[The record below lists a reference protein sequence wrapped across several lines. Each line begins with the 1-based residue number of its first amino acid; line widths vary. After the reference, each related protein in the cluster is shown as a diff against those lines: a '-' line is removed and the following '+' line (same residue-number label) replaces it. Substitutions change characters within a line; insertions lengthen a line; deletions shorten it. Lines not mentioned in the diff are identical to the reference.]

1 MSKNINTV
9 VIAGR
14 TTKDPEIK
22 VTPSG
27 TAVLSLSLAV
37 NDTKKNAQGEWE
49 DVVDFFDCKVFGK
62 RAESLVQ
69 YIPKG
74 SKLTINGRL
83 HQDRWQAQDGTNR
96 SSVSIIVQDLELP
109 PRSQPQG
116 TGEGYADYTQ
126 PPQPMQP
133 MQPMQ
138 PVQPTQAAQSNR
150 LIDVQTTVAAPK
162 PAPQPIAQDSMY
174 GDEIPF

>member
-62 RAESLVQ
+62 RAESLAQ

-83 HQDRWQAQDGTNR
+83 HQDRWQGQDGTNR
-96 SSVSIIVQDLELP
+96 SRVSIIVQDIELP
-109 PRSQPQG
+109 PRTQPQG
-116 TGEGYADYTQ
+116 TGEGYEDYTQ
-126 PPQPMQP
+126 PPQPTQP
-133 MQPMQ
+133 AQPA
-138 PVQPTQAAQSNR
+138 QATQSNR

>member
-9 VIAGR
+9 ILAGR

-49 DVVDFFDCKVFGK
+49 ETADFFDCKVFGK
-62 RAESLVQ
+62 RAESLAQ

-96 SSVSIIVQDLELP
+96 SRVSIIVQDIELP

-126 PPQPMQP
+126 PP
-133 MQPMQ
+133 QPMQ

-162 PAPQPIAQDSMY
+162 PAAQPIAQDSMY

>member
-62 RAESLVQ
+62 RAESLAQ

-74 SKLTINGRL
+74 IKLTINGRL

-96 SSVSIIVQDLELP
+96 SRVSIIVQDIELP
-109 PRSQPQG
+109 PRTQPQPQAS
-116 TGEGYADYTQ
+116 TGEGYEGYT
-126 PPQPMQP
+126 
-133 MQPMQ
+133 Q
-138 PVQPTQAAQSNR
+138 PVQPTQATQSNR
-150 LIDVQTTVAAPK
+150 LIDVQTTMTAPK
-162 PAPQPIAQDSMY
+162 AAPQPIAQDSMY
-174 GDEIPF
+174 GEEIPF

>member
-9 VIAGR
+9 VLAGR

-27 TAVLSLSLAV
+27 TTVLSFSLAV

-49 DVVDFFDCKVFGK
+49 EIANFFDCVLFGE
-62 RAESLVQ
+62 RAERIAQ
-69 YIPKG
+69 YIIKG
-74 SKLTINGRL
+74 SKLTVNGRL
-83 HQDRWQAQDGTNR
+83 HQNRWQAQDGTNR

-126 PPQPMQP
+126 PPQP
-133 MQPMQ
+133 
-138 PVQPTQAAQSNR
+138 VQPTQAAQSNR
-150 LIDVQTTVAAPK
+150 LIDVQTTIAAPK

>member
-49 DVVDFFDCKVFGK
+49 EIANFFDCVLFGE
-62 RAESLVQ
+62 RAERIAQ
-69 YIPKG
+69 YIIKG
-74 SKLTINGRL
+74 SKLTVNGRL
-83 HQDRWQAQDGTNR
+83 HQNRWQAQDGTNR
-96 SSVSIIVQDLELP
+96 SSVSIIVQDIELP
-109 PRSQPQG
+109 PRTQSQG

-126 PPQPMQP
+126 PP
-133 MQPMQ
+133 QPMQ

>member
-62 RAESLVQ
+62 RAESLAQ

-83 HQDRWQAQDGTNR
+83 HQNRWQAQDGTNR

-133 MQPMQ
+133 
-138 PVQPTQAAQSNR
+138 VQPTQAAQSNR

-174 GDEIPF
+174 GEEIPF

>member
-62 RAESLVQ
+62 RAESLAQ

-83 HQDRWQAQDGTNR
+83 HQDRWQGQDGTNR
-96 SSVSIIVQDLELP
+96 SRVSIIVQDIELP

-126 PPQPMQP
+126 PP
-133 MQPMQ
+133 QPMQ

>member
-49 DVVDFFDCKVFGK
+49 EIANFFDCVLFGE
-62 RAESLVQ
+62 RAERIAQ
-69 YIPKG
+69 YITKG
-74 SKLTINGRL
+74 SKLTVNGRL

-96 SSVSIIVQDLELP
+96 SRVSIIVQDLELP
-109 PRSQPQG
+109 PRPQPQG

-133 MQPMQ
+133 
-138 PVQPTQAAQSNR
+138 VQPIQAAQSNR

>member
-27 TAVLSLSLAV
+27 TTVLSFSLAV
-37 NDTKKNAQGEWE
+37 NDMKKNAQGEWE
-49 DVVDFFDCKVFGK
+49 ETADFFYCKVFGK
-62 RAESLVQ
+62 RAESLAQ

-96 SSVSIIVQDLELP
+96 SSVSIIVQDIELP
-109 PRSQPQG
+109 PRPQPQG
-116 TGEGYADYTQ
+116 TGEGYEDYTQ
-126 PPQPMQP
+126 PP
-133 MQPMQ
+133 QPMQ

>member
-9 VIAGR
+9 VIAGY
-14 TTKDPEIK
+14 TAKDPEIK

-27 TAVLSLSLAV
+27 TAVLSFSLAV
-37 NDTKKNAQGEWE
+37 DDTKKNAQGEWE
-49 DVVDFFDCKVFGK
+49 DVVNFFDCTVFGK
-62 RAESLVQ
+62 RAERLAQ

-74 SKLTINGRL
+74 IKLTINGRL

-96 SSVSIIVQDLELP
+96 SRVSIIVQDIELP
-109 PRSQPQG
+109 PRTQPQG
-116 TGEGYADYTQ
+116 TDEGYT
-126 PPQPMQP
+126 
-133 MQPMQ
+133 Q

-150 LIDVQTTVAAPK
+150 LIDVQTTIAAPK

>member
-62 RAESLVQ
+62 RAESLAQ

-83 HQDRWQAQDGTNR
+83 HQDRWQGQDGTNR
-96 SSVSIIVQDLELP
+96 SRVSIIVQDIELP

-116 TGEGYADYTQ
+116 TGEGYGDYTQ
-126 PPQPMQP
+126 PPQPTQP
-133 MQPMQ
+133 AQ
-138 PVQPTQAAQSNR
+138 PVQATQSNR
-150 LIDVQTTVAAPK
+150 LIDVQTTIAAPK

>member
-9 VIAGR
+9 TIAGR
-14 TTKDPEIK
+14 STKDPEIK

-27 TAVLSLSLAV
+27 TAVLSFSLAV

-62 RAESLVQ
+62 RAESLAQ

-96 SSVSIIVQDLELP
+96 SRVSIIVQDIELP

-133 MQPMQ
+133 
-138 PVQPTQAAQSNR
+138 VQPTQAAQCMGMKYHS
-150 LIDVQTTVAAPK
+150 K
-162 PAPQPIAQDSMY
+162 C
-174 GDEIPF
+174 

>member
-49 DVVDFFDCKVFGK
+49 EIANFFDCVLFGE
-62 RAESLVQ
+62 RAERIAQ
-69 YIPKG
+69 YITKG
-74 SKLTINGRL
+74 SKLTVNGRL
-83 HQDRWQAQDGTNR
+83 HQNRWQAQDGTNR
-96 SSVSIIVQDLELP
+96 SSVSIIVQDIELP

-116 TGEGYADYTQ
+116 TGEGYGDYTQ
-126 PPQPMQP
+126 PPQPTQP
-133 MQPMQ
+133 AQ

>member
-27 TAVLSLSLAV
+27 TAVLSFSLAV

-49 DVVDFFDCKVFGK
+49 EIANFFDCVLFGE
-62 RAESLVQ
+62 RAERIVQ
-69 YIPKG
+69 YIIKG
-74 SKLTINGRL
+74 SKLTVNGRL
-83 HQDRWQAQDGTNR
+83 HQNRWQAQDGTNR
-96 SSVSIIVQDLELP
+96 SSVSIIVQDIELP

-126 PPQPMQP
+126 PP
-133 MQPMQ
+133 QPMQ

>member
-9 VIAGR
+9 TIAGR
-14 TTKDPEIK
+14 STKDPELK

-27 TAVLSLSLAV
+27 TTVLSLLLAV
-37 NDTKKNAQGEWE
+37 NDTKKNAQDEWE
-49 DVVDFFDCKVFGK
+49 ETANFFDCVLFGK
-62 RAESLVQ
+62 RAESLAQ

-96 SSVSIIVQDLELP
+96 SRVSIIVQDIELP
-109 PRSQPQG
+109 PRTQPQG
-116 TGEGYADYTQ
+116 TGEGYEDYTQ
-126 PPQPMQP
+126 PPQPTQP
-133 MQPMQ
+133 AQPA
-138 PVQPTQAAQSNR
+138 QATQSNR

>member
-27 TAVLSLSLAV
+27 TAVLSFSLAV

-49 DVVDFFDCKVFGK
+49 EIANFFDCVLFGE
-62 RAESLVQ
+62 RAERIAQ
-69 YIPKG
+69 YIIKG
-74 SKLTINGRL
+74 SKLTVNGRL
-83 HQDRWQAQDGTNR
+83 HQNRWQAQDGTNR
-96 SSVSIIVQDLELP
+96 SSVSIIVQDIELP
-109 PRSQPQG
+109 PRTQSQG

-126 PPQPMQP
+126 PPQPV
-133 MQPMQ
+133 Q

>member
-27 TAVLSLSLAV
+27 TTVLSFSLAV

-49 DVVDFFDCKVFGK
+49 EIANFFDCVLFGE
-62 RAESLVQ
+62 RAERIAQ
-69 YIPKG
+69 YITKG

-96 SSVSIIVQDLELP
+96 SRVSIIVQDIELP
-109 PRSQPQG
+109 PRTQPQG
-116 TGEGYADYTQ
+116 TGEGYEDYTQ
-126 PPQPMQP
+126 PPQPTQP
-133 MQPMQ
+133 AQPA
-138 PVQPTQAAQSNR
+138 QATQSNR

>member
-9 VIAGR
+9 VIAGY
-14 TTKDPEIK
+14 TAKDPEIK
-22 VTPSG
+22 VTPGG
-27 TAVLSLSLAV
+27 TTVLSLLLAV

-49 DVVDFFDCKVFGK
+49 ETADFFYCKVFGK
-62 RAESLVQ
+62 RAESLAQ

-96 SSVSIIVQDLELP
+96 SSVSIIVQDIELP
-109 PRSQPQG
+109 PRPQPQG
-116 TGEGYADYTQ
+116 TGEGYEDYTQ

-133 MQPMQ
+133 VQ
-138 PVQPTQAAQSNR
+138 PVQATQSNR

>member
-62 RAESLVQ
+62 RAESLAQ

-96 SSVSIIVQDLELP
+96 SRVSIIVQDIELP

-116 TGEGYADYTQ
+116 TGEDYADYTQ

-133 MQPMQ
+133 
-138 PVQPTQAAQSNR
+138 VQPIQAAQSNR

>member
-9 VIAGR
+9 TIAGR

-49 DVVDFFDCKVFGK
+49 ETADFFDCKVFGK
-62 RAESLVQ
+62 RAESLAQ
-69 YIPKG
+69 YITKG

-96 SSVSIIVQDLELP
+96 SRVSIIVQDIELP
-109 PRSQPQG
+109 PRTQPQG

-126 PPQPMQP
+126 PP
-133 MQPMQ
+133 QPMQ

-150 LIDVQTTVAAPK
+150 LIDVQTTIAAPK

>member
-62 RAESLVQ
+62 RAESLAQ
-69 YIPKG
+69 YITKA

-83 HQDRWQAQDGTNR
+83 HQNRWQAQDGTNR
-96 SSVSIIVQDLELP
+96 SSVSIIVQDIELP
-109 PRSQPQG
+109 PRPQPQG
-116 TGEGYADYTQ
+116 TGEGYEDYTQ
-126 PPQPMQP
+126 PP
-133 MQPMQ
+133 Q

>member
-62 RAESLVQ
+62 RAESLAQ

-96 SSVSIIVQDLELP
+96 SRVLIIVQDIELP

-126 PPQPMQP
+126 PP
-133 MQPMQ
+133 QPMQ

>member
-1 MSKNINTV
+1 M

-27 TAVLSLSLAV
+27 TTVLSFSLAV

-49 DVVDFFDCKVFGK
+49 EIANFFDCVLFGE
-62 RAESLVQ
+62 RAERIAQ
-69 YIPKG
+69 YITKG

-96 SSVSIIVQDLELP
+96 SRVLIIVQDIELP

-126 PPQPMQP
+126 PP
-133 MQPMQ
+133 QPMQ

-162 PAPQPIAQDSMY
+162 PAAQPIAQDSMY

>member
-27 TAVLSLSLAV
+27 TTVLSLSLAV

-62 RAESLVQ
+62 RAESLAQ

-83 HQDRWQAQDGTNR
+83 HQDRWQGQDGTNR
-96 SSVSIIVQDLELP
+96 SRVSIIVQDIELP

-126 PPQPMQP
+126 PP
-133 MQPMQ
+133 QPMQ

>member
-1 MSKNINTV
+1 M

-49 DVVDFFDCKVFGK
+49 ETADFFDCKVFGK
-62 RAESLVQ
+62 RAESLAQ
-69 YIPKG
+69 YITKG

-83 HQDRWQAQDGTNR
+83 HQNRWQAQDGTNR
-96 SSVSIIVQDLELP
+96 SSVSIIVQDIELP

-133 MQPMQ
+133 
-138 PVQPTQAAQSNR
+138 VQPTQAAQSSR
-150 LIDVQTTVAAPK
+150 LIDVQTTIAAPK

>member
-49 DVVDFFDCKVFGK
+49 ETADFFYCKVFGK
-62 RAESLVQ
+62 RAESLAQ

-96 SSVSIIVQDLELP
+96 SSVSIIVQDIELP

-133 MQPMQ
+133 
-138 PVQPTQAAQSNR
+138 VQPIQAAQSNR

>member
-9 VIAGR
+9 VIAGY
-14 TTKDPEIK
+14 TAKDPELK

-27 TAVLSLSLAV
+27 TTVLSLLLAV
-37 NDTKKNAQGEWE
+37 NDMKKNAQGEWE
-49 DVVDFFDCKVFGK
+49 ETANFFDCVLFGK
-62 RAESLVQ
+62 RAESLAQ

-83 HQDRWQAQDGTNR
+83 HQDRWQGQDGTNR
-96 SSVSIIVQDLELP
+96 SRVSIIVQDIELP

-116 TGEGYADYTQ
+116 TGEGYGDYTQ
-126 PPQPMQP
+126 PPQPTQP
-133 MQPMQ
+133 AQ
-138 PVQPTQAAQSNR
+138 PVQATQSNR

-174 GDEIPF
+174 GEEIPF

>member
-27 TAVLSLSLAV
+27 TAVLSFSLAV

-62 RAESLVQ
+62 RAESLAQ

-96 SSVSIIVQDLELP
+96 SRVSIIVQDIELP
-109 PRSQPQG
+109 PRLQPQG
-116 TGEGYADYTQ
+116 TGEGYEDYTQ
-126 PPQPMQP
+126 PP
-133 MQPMQ
+133 QPMQ

-150 LIDVQTTVAAPK
+150 PIDVQTTIAAPK

>member
-14 TTKDPEIK
+14 TTKDPELK

-49 DVVDFFDCKVFGK
+49 ETADFFDCKVFGK
-62 RAESLVQ
+62 RAESLAQ
-69 YIPKG
+69 YITKG

-96 SSVSIIVQDLELP
+96 SRVSIIVQDIELP
-109 PRSQPQG
+109 PQPQPQG
-116 TGEGYADYTQ
+116 TGEGYEDYTQ
-126 PPQPMQP
+126 PP
-133 MQPMQ
+133 
-138 PVQPTQAAQSNR
+138 QPTQAAQSNR
-150 LIDVQTTVAAPK
+150 LIDVQTTIAAPK

>member
-49 DVVDFFDCKVFGK
+49 EIANFFDCVLFGE
-62 RAESLVQ
+62 RAERIAQ
-69 YIPKG
+69 YITKG
-74 SKLTINGRL
+74 SKLVVNGRL

-96 SSVSIIVQDLELP
+96 SRVSIIVQDIELP
-109 PRSQPQG
+109 PRTQPQG
-116 TGEGYADYTQ
+116 TGEGYEGYT
-126 PPQPMQP
+126 
-133 MQPMQ
+133 Q
-138 PVQPTQAAQSNR
+138 PVQPTQTTQSNR
-150 LIDVQTTVAAPK
+150 LIDVQTTMTAPK
-162 PAPQPIAQDSMY
+162 AAPQPITQDSMY

>member
-1 MSKNINTV
+1 M

-62 RAESLVQ
+62 RAESLAQ

-96 SSVSIIVQDLELP
+96 SRVSIIVQDIELP

-126 PPQPMQP
+126 PPQPT
-133 MQPMQ
+133 Q

>member
-49 DVVDFFDCKVFGK
+49 ETADFFDCKVFGK
-62 RAESLVQ
+62 RAESLAQ
-69 YIPKG
+69 YITKG

-83 HQDRWQAQDGTNR
+83 HQDRWQGQDGTNR
-96 SSVSIIVQDLELP
+96 SRVSIIVQDIELP

-116 TGEGYADYTQ
+116 TGEGYEDYTQ
-126 PPQPMQP
+126 PP
-133 MQPMQ
+133 QPMQ

-150 LIDVQTTVAAPK
+150 LIDVQTTIAAPK

>member
-49 DVVDFFDCKVFGK
+49 ETANFFDCVLFGE
-62 RAESLVQ
+62 RAERIAQ
-69 YIPKG
+69 YIIKG
-74 SKLTINGRL
+74 SKLTIN
-83 HQDRWQAQDGTNR
+83 
-96 SSVSIIVQDLELP
+96 
-109 PRSQPQG
+109 
-116 TGEGYADYTQ
+116 
-126 PPQPMQP
+126 
-133 MQPMQ
+133 
-138 PVQPTQAAQSNR
+138 
-150 LIDVQTTVAAPK
+150 
-162 PAPQPIAQDSMY
+162 
-174 GDEIPF
+174 

>member
-62 RAESLVQ
+62 RAESLAQ

-116 TGEGYADYTQ
+116 TGEGYGDYTQ
-126 PPQPMQP
+126 PPQPTQP
-133 MQPMQ
+133 AQ
-138 PVQPTQAAQSNR
+138 PVQATQSNR
-150 LIDVQTTVAAPK
+150 LIDVQTTIAAPK

-174 GDEIPF
+174 GEEIPF

>member
-22 VTPSG
+22 VTPGG
-27 TAVLSLSLAV
+27 TTVLSLLLAV

-49 DVVDFFDCKVFGK
+49 DVVDFFDCVLFGK
-62 RAESLVQ
+62 RAESLAQ

-83 HQDRWQAQDGTNR
+83 HQDRWQGQDGTNR
-96 SSVSIIVQDLELP
+96 SRVSIIVQDIELP

-116 TGEGYADYTQ
+116 TGEGYGDYTQ
-126 PPQPMQP
+126 PPQPTQP
-133 MQPMQ
+133 AQ
-138 PVQPTQAAQSNR
+138 PVQAAQSNR

>member
-49 DVVDFFDCKVFGK
+49 ETADFFDCKVFGK
-62 RAESLVQ
+62 RAESLAQ
-69 YIPKG
+69 YITKG

-96 SSVSIIVQDLELP
+96 SRVSIIVQDIELP
-109 PRSQPQG
+109 PRTQPQG

-126 PPQPMQP
+126 PP
-133 MQPMQ
+133 QPMQ

-150 LIDVQTTVAAPK
+150 LIDVQTTIAAPK